1 MAANLLV
8 LAVLSSV
15 FPTHR
20 IAFQVAVAGALYH
33 SDNSPER
40 MLLLSHVL
48 QHHCLGRQ
56 VVMLDLQLWWMHYK
70 LQGHSSLELQSNTVE
85 VEYRYLV
92 INAYAPV
99 YTENHQIVK
108 ISDEVEKR
116 LVLVDFNF
124 NFFQVIN
131 P

>member
-20 IAFQVAVAGALYH
+20 IACQVAVAGALYH

-40 MLLLSHVL
+40 VLLLSHVL
-48 QHHCLGRQ
+48 QHYCLGRQ

-70 LQGHSSLELQSNTVE
+70 QVVWSCSLTLWRWSIGIESIMHMHLSIQRNTG
-85 VEYRYLV
+85 L
-92 INAYAPV
+92 
-99 YTENHQIVK
+99 
-108 ISDEVEKR
+108 
-116 LVLVDFNF
+116 
-124 NFFQVIN
+124 
-131 P
+131 

>member
-20 IAFQVAVAGALYH
+20 IAFQVAVAGALCH

-70 LQGHSSLELQSNTVE
+70 LQGHSSLELQ
-85 VEYRYLV
+85 YRYLV

-99 YTENHQIVK
+99 YTEKHQIVK

-116 LVLVDFNF
+116 LVLVDLNL
-124 NFFQVIN
+124 NFFKVIN